1 MKIRNFT
8 LAILIVCAS
17 HVAFAGSKDML
28 KYVPQNTFFVVGA
41 DFDVLRTSDVFV
53 KLENEGRV
61 WSFDKRNNLMPY
73 LQALTLKP
81 ADIQASVFSKYLN
94 SYGAKGE
101 CHLFQIT
108 RDISGHL
115 ANKSSTPY
123 LNFKIY
129 RIQAD
134 EELYAAVLNPQTVA
148 LGSLNG
154 VKMSVDV
161 MQGKEK
167 QLKDNQGT
175 NGLIEKL
182 PHTAGVW
189 GISRPL
195 SRKEAASRGTSQ
207 STNTMLEAFENY
219 YFYGVPSRTSVRAH
233 FIGFAKSEGEATFVR
248 TFMIGMV
255 TFAKFRASND
265 KVSDALDQIAVDR
278 NGKNIHVTA
287 TVNQALVDAYLNGEL
302 GVE

>member
-1 MKIRNFT
+1 MKIRNLVF
-8 LAILIVCAS
+8 AIAMLCGS
-17 HVAFAGSKDML
+17 HMVFAGSKDML
-28 KYVPQNTFFVVGA
+28 KYVPQNTFFTIGA
-41 DFDVLRTSDVFV
+41 DFDLLRTSDVFV
-53 KLENEGRV
+53 KLENDGRI

-81 ADIQASVFSKYLN
+81 SDIQASVFSKYLN
-94 SYGAKGE
+94 SYGTKGE
-101 CHLFQIT
+101 CHLFQT
-108 RDISGHL
+108 SRDISGHL
-115 ANKSSTPY
+115 ATKASTPY
-123 LNFKIY
+123 LSFKIY

-134 EELYAAVLNPQTVA
+134 EDLFAAVLNPQTVA

-154 VKMSVDV
+154 VKMALDV

-167 QLKDNQGT
+167 PLKNNPGA
-175 NGLIEKL
+175 NELVEKV
-182 PHTAGVW
+182 PQTAGVW
-189 GISRPL
+189 GVSRPL
-195 SRKEAASRGTSQ
+195 SRKDAASRGASQ

-219 YFYGVPSRTSVRAH
+219 YFYGVPSPSSVRAH

-255 TFAKFRASND
+255 TFAKFRAGTD
-265 KVSDALDQIAVDR
+265 KAADALDQISVDR

-287 TVNQALVDAYLNGEL
+287 TVNQALVDAYINGEL